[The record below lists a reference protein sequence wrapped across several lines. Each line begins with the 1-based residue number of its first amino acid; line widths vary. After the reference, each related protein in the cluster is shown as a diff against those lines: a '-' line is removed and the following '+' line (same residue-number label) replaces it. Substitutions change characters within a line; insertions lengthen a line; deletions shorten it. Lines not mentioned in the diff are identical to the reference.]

1 MTLQA
6 PSSST
11 GAVLLLLAGL
21 ACGVCAA
28 CGGGGPEPPDTIN
41 LGAASGSSAATVLLD
56 GRRASCVDDELKTGS
71 GTLSVDNVMTPGTC
85 SSEVA
90 VFAEGHSMQ
99 LLAPVSSWTDSGGDV
114 VNVAMNGLA
123 KVPLAVWIMFPGPTR
138 EAEVALE
145 VNRAAELFDT
155 QRCGAEFNATVTDV
169 SQSTFDIELLD
180 TTCTRSADLK
190 KVGFQSGKVNVYYL
204 RTVDGNQG
212 QRCEDGSSD
221 LLLVGAMIND
231 GETLAHELGHALS
244 LGHWNDTQPAT
255 GSNLMLSPASG
266 RNSLTLGQCFRTNVN
281 AGSLLNRSGIRTG
294 PTRSCP
300 DGSQNSSCPSLA
312 LQ

>member
-1 MTLQA
+1 M
-6 PSSST
+6 
-11 GAVLLLLAGL
+11 
-21 ACGVCAA
+21 
-28 CGGGGPEPPDTIN
+28 
-41 LGAASGSSAATVLLD
+41 
-56 GRRASCVDDELKTGS
+56 
-71 GTLSVDNVMTPGTC
+71 
-85 SSEVA
+85 
-90 VFAEGHSMQ
+90 FAEGHSMQ
-99 LLAPVSSWTDSGGDV
+99 LLAPLSTWTDSGGDV
-114 VNVAMNGLA
+114 VNVTMNGLA
-123 KVPLAVWIMFPGPTR
+123 KVPLAVWIMFQNTSGTR
-138 EAEVALE
+138 EAEVNLE

-155 QRCGAEFNATVTDV
+155 HRCGAEFNASVVDV
-169 SQSTFDIELLD
+169 SQSTFNIDLLD
-180 TTCTRSADLK
+180 GTCAQIADLK

-212 QRCEDGSSD
+212 QRCEDGASD
-221 LLLVGAMIND
+221 LLLVGATIND

-300 DGSQNSSCPSLA
+300 DGTQNSSCPSLA